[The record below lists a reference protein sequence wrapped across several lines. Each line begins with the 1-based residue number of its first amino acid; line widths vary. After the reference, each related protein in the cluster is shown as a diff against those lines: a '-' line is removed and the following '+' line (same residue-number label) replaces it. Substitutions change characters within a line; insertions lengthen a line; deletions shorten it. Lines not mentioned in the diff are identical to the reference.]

1 MFVSSFFY
9 DNDLSALM
17 ENFYTLTKI
26 RIVLFDSAFNEILSY
41 PSGGH
46 SFCSLMR
53 TNAAFDAL
61 CKNSDRISFEKCCKT
76 QSLCVYKC
84 HAGLIE
90 ATSPII
96 QNGAIIGYIM
106 FGQITDIKDKNVAGN
121 FVSKLLEDYPLS
133 VPMPGKL
140 KKLKYKS
147 QKQIFAA
154 ARILDACT
162 SYIILKGMIT
172 PQSEHILELLSN
184 YVDMHLSEAITVDD
198 LCKAFNISRT
208 QLYEETKQYTNG
220 IASFIR
226 LKRLTKAKE
235 LVLKTD
241 MPISDIADS
250 VGFSDYNYFLRVFK
264 KHYGIS
270 PKKMKAA
277 GKRS

>member
-1 MFVSSFFY
+1 
-9 DNDLSALM
+9 M

-76 QSLCVYKC
+76 HALCVYKC

-106 FGQITDIKDKNVAGN
+106 FGQITDIKDKDEADS
-121 FVSKLLEDYPLS
+121 FVNTLLKDYPLS

-208 QLYEETKQYTNG
+208 RLYEETKQYTNG

-226 LKRLTKAKE
+226 LKKLAKAKE
-235 LVLKTD
+235 LILKTD
-241 MPISDIADS
+241 MSISAVSDS

-264 KHYGIS
+264 KHYGVS
-270 PKKMKAA
+270 PKKMKAMR
-277 GKRS
+277 KIL

>member
-1 MFVSSFFY
+1 
-9 DNDLSALM
+9 M

-61 CKNSDRISFEKCCKT
+61 CKNSDWISFEKCCKT
-76 QSLCVYKC
+76 HALCVYKC

-226 LKRLTKAKE
+226 LKKLAKAKE
-235 LVLKTD
+235 LILKTD
-241 MPISDIADS
+241 MPISAVSDS

-277 GKRS
+277 RKRS

>member
-9 DNDLSALM
+9 DNDLSVLM
-17 ENFYTLTKI
+17 ENFYTLTRI
-26 RIVLFDSAFNEILSY
+26 RIVLFDSEFNEILSY

-53 TNAAFDAL
+53 TNAEFDAL

-76 QSLCVYKC
+76 HALCVYKC

-96 QNGAIIGYIM
+96 QNDAIIGYIM
-106 FGQITDIKDKNVAGN
+106 FGQITDIKDQDAAGS
-121 FVSKLLEDYPLS
+121 FVNELLKEYPLS

-140 KKLKYKS
+140 KKIRYKS
-147 QKQIFAA
+147 QKQILSAA
-154 ARILDACT
+154 KILDACT
-162 SYIILKGMIT
+162 SYIILKGMII
-172 PQSEHILELLSN
+172 PQSEHIIELISN
-184 YVDMHLSEAITVDD
+184 YVDMHMSEAISVDD

-220 IASFIR
+220 IASFIK

-241 MPISDIADS
+241 MPISTIADS

-270 PKKMKAA
+270 PKKMKAVR
-277 GKRS
+277 KIT